1 METSLIH
8 DPRTKL
14 QIKDAIYNFLYQSIE
29 QSFKKR
35 IEDIISKN
43 CVLCGNANQSFT
55 YKGVVYCNPLEVPPR
70 KMNRLVKQLI
80 PVMDNYLS
88 ELKHLNTYELPY
100 VMGFISQVLNASNH
114 LPDYLKVFPQSIH
127 QPIEELVLTCPC
139 RANKLTQS
147 TVEEL
152 QNKNQVP
159 INLLKQRMVLNLI
172 T

>member
-1 METSLIH
+1 MDDHLIH

-29 QSFKKR
+29 KSFSKR
-35 IEDIISKN
+35 LEDIISKN
-43 CVLCGNANQSFT
+43 SVLCGNSEKSLT
-55 YKGVVYCNPLEVPPR
+55 YKGEVYCVSTEVPPR
-70 KMNRLVKQLI
+70 KVNRLVKQLA

-88 ELKHLNTYELPY
+88 ELKHLNSYELPY

-139 RANKLTQS
+139 RANRLTQS
-147 TVEEL
+147 NVEEL